1 MDNII
6 EARITSLEIWQ
17 RTIDIARAKEEVD
30 RKHIDKRFDDIEE
43 ALDEIKQ
50 TAKWLNRTVWGGILI
65 YAAQFVMNGGLTVL
79 TAGAH

>member
-1 MDNII
+1 MENTFETRLI
-6 EARITSLEIWQ
+6 SLEAWQ

-50 TAKWLNRTVWGGILI
+50 TAKWLNRTVWAGILLYI
-65 YAAQFVMNGGLTVL
+65 AQFVMNGGLQ
-79 TAGAH
+79 AIGAH